1 MGRVLVNQTC
11 LTTDYTQLTLPCF
24 QIGQCKLSNYTNE
37 SNEDLSLITGEK
49 TVKMRFNEND
59 KCFDKTSADTINFSS
74 NLTYNCAQEA
84 STGIVTDVIYF
95 SCSKKD

>member
-24 QIGQCKLSNYTNE
+24 QIGQCKLSNYTND